1 MFTIFAPFAAAL
13 YGMLIWHTR
22 LNFDNLVNIEMKTII
37 LLVQY
42 TVLTS
47 ATMMR
52 AAQFE
57 VGGPELLRVGEA
69 PMPEL
74 KPKEVLVKVFAT
86 AINRAD
92 TLQVRLGISHQ

>member
-1 MFTIFAPFAAAL
+1 MCLSLKITGV
-13 YGMLIWHTR
+13 Y
-22 LNFDNLVNIEMKTII
+22 NINGLSII
-37 LLVQY
+37 LSVSFYQSL
-42 TVLTS
+42 

-69 PMPEL
+69 PIPEL
-74 KPKEVLVKVFAT
+74 KPKEVLLKVFTT

-92 TLQVRLGISHQ
+92 TLQVSLPSALFIYYN